1 MDQKKRLL
9 VVVGLLICLTGCS
22 SAPYASRES
31 TGSQVGDA
39 AVEYGGPLALG
50 AAGFFAGRA
59 LGHSDAAGALGAL
72 AGAAAGIGFDV
83 FANAKRQEAYNVG
96 MEDGANMA
104 RAEQALD
111 QWKREAVYNAP
122 NSQASAL
129 TPVYRPVYVR
139 SRNINGVTYPGAYQ
153 EVPVY
158 P

>member
-1 MDQKKRLL
+1 MDQKKRLIVSL
-9 VVVGLLICLTGCS
+9 GLLLALAGCS
-22 SAPYASRES
+22 SAPYASRQS
-31 TGSQVGDA
+31 TTSQITDA
-39 AVEYGGPLALG
+39 GVEYGGPLALG

-59 LGHSDAAGALGAL
+59 MGHSDTAGALGAL

-83 FANAKRQEAYNVG
+83 FANAKRKEAYRVG

-104 RAEQALD
+104 RAEQAID

-122 NSQASAL
+122 RSQVSAL
-129 TPVYRPVYVR
+129 QPVYRPVYVHSR
-139 SRNINGVTYPGAYQ
+139 SINGVTYPGGYQ